1 MSASDNKIVNQ
12 ENKNSAD
19 IITWR
24 EYEALRNEMRREFRT
39 KDDELKGTVDEIKQ
53 TLDATNVTVTGLADQ
68 MTDIQ
73 RNIADMRLA
82 IENLTAQQQQQDD
95 DEDPELEDD
104 AHNAR
109 GAPRGHRPR
118 GWVPLGR
125 NGRGQDEEDGLGK
138 PKFSI
143 PKFEGGA
150 DVEEYLTWELKIEK
164 LWSLHPNYSED
175 KKIKLASS
183 EFDGY
188 ALRWWDS
195 LVRNRDEDGAQ
206 PIRTW
211 RAMKE
216 VMTSRF
222 VPTNYMRNIFDKL
235 TLLRQGVKT
244 VDEYYMEMEMLM
256 QRGRVRESLEMTMQ
270 RFLNGLKYDVKG
282 IVRHYT
288 YTNMNQLLH
297 HAREAES
304 QLAEEAKVKG
314 RATGGGRF
322 TPRAPSTAPA
332 PSTRSAPYSTPPSK
346 PVSNVSNAKKSES
359 AASTSGSSMSTAR
372 NRDMLCHT
380 CGGKGHFKRDCPNRK
395 VMIINE
401 DNEYETGDDV
411 DPNAPDDDD
420 YDTDGEDAY
429 PSDARTIVVSQ
440 RALNV
445 LPSAS
450 TQRCNLFQTKAL
462 VGPDKACKVIID
474 GGSCRNLASKELCTK
489 LKLKYLPHPHPYY
502 IQWLSDNGEMKVNHM
517 VRVEF
522 AIGPNLATC
531 FRRRYPQDY
540 HHCEESHVGGLM
552 GHFGREKTLLM
563 LADHFYWPK
572 MRRDVDRY
580 VRRCITCN
588 KSKSKLKPHGL
599 YTPLPAPTTP
609 WEDISMDFVLG
620 LPRTKRGHD
629 SIFVVV
635 DRFSKMSHFIACHK
649 SDDASHIANLFFR
662 EIVRLHGVPKTIV
675 SDRDVKFMSYFWKTL
690 WRKLGTKLL
699 FSTTCHPQTDGQT
712 EVVNR
717 TLSQLLRSMIKKNL
731 KEWEECLPHVEF
743 AYNRAVHSTT
753 ELCPFEVVYGF
764 KPITPLDLLPL
775 PIHER
780 VNMEAS
786 KRADFVKKIHVKTKE
801 LIEKKG
807 KSNAARMN
815 KKRKEM
821 LFKPGDL
828 VWVHFRSN
836 TGARILLE
844 KMTKEARRRSQEE
857 PGWAHTLG
865 RRGPGPGRA
874 GLWSG
879 GPTTLSPP
887 FLRQTLRPEDLSHR
901 GYLAKSYSRLCGAEN
916 TREKRALRRAGI
928 RRGNSLREGEI
939 DAIVTVIELDII
951 AITIIII
958 STIITAV
965 ITAGHRHRRSNLVA
979 DACKGYNH
987 NESFIETACQHLLL
1001 LVGIDILTYRRY
1013 YDTPPILVG
1022 HQDYFLAPLPGS
1034 EALLRSSL
1042 QFLFGKSTTTA
1053 TVVDE
1058 APGEEV
1064 IPYKIPMKI
1073 IERVM
1078 DNRYEGDGTVHPG
1091 DHLLFLHEL
1100 CGLFK
1105 CAGIAMDEVR
1115 KKLFS
1120 LSLSGKAAHWY
1131 KLLDNGDSLE
1141 WNDIVP
1147 RFYSKFYPP
1156 NKTLLDT
1163 SCSGSFTR
1171 NKEEFK
1177 RDLLDR
1183 IQENTEG
1190 WENDKDRESGIIYDY
1205 KCIEAFM
1212 DTDKFRNMSAIYGLD
1227 SQVAV
1232 NLYKAFA
1239 SHYELPKKNFDKYH
1253 EPYKDKIDSSI
1264 NKCVVVETADH
1275 VIPEVYIEKTPFPAK
1290 MKEYSVINSAVHKSE
1305 KKPVEPEEQI
1315 KVEPAV
1321 AIVKDLVTENV
1332 EDGHII
1338 FCEDAS
1344 NIVSHPNKPKQ
1355 ASVPMLSVKIGDHCY
1370 YGLCDIGASV
1380 SAIPYELYTE
1390 IMHEIDSCE
1399 LEDIDVVIQLA
1410 NRETI
1415 SPIGIVRDVEVLCG
1429 KIKYPADFLVLGSA
1443 ASDYCPIIFG
1453 RPFLNTCGAIIDCK
1467 KEKIL
1472 TKFAGESYEFNFSKF
1487 TKTPYKA
1494 DLPSN
1499 DFKMEQCAS
1508 IVLVPNNPLQQHLED
1523 SESEIFRKERD
1534 ELEEIFLRQ
1543 PILKHDLPVEDLG
1556 TTPPPK
1562 EDPVFDLKPLPD
1574 NLKYAHIDDKKIYP
1588 VIISSKLSEIEE
1600 ERLLEILKKHR
1611 GAIGYTLDDLK
1622 GISPSI
1628 CQHAINMEDDAKP
1641 VVEPQRR
1648 LIPKMKEVVRNEVLR
1663 LLEAGIIYPIADS
1676 RWVSPVH
1683 CVPKKGGMT
1692 VVPNDNDELIPQ
1704 RVVVGYRMCID
1715 FRKVNKVTKKDHY
1728 PLPFIDQ
1735 MLERL
1740 SKNTHF
1746 CFLDGYSG
1754 FSQIA
1759 VKAKDQEKT
1768 TFTCPYGTYAYRRMP
1783 FGLCNAPA
1791 TFQRCMSAIFHGFC
1805 ESIVEVF
1812 MDDFSV
1818 YGNSFDSCLRN
1829 LDKVLQRCE
1838 ETNLVLNWE
1847 KCHFMVNEGI
1857 VLGHKISERGIEVDR
1872 AKVEAIE
1879 KMPYPRDV
1887 KGIRSVLGH
1896 AGFYRRFIKD
1906 FSKISKPLT
1915 NLLQKDVP
1923 FVFDDDCKEAFE
1935 TLKKALTTAPIV
1947 EPPDWNLPFEIM
1959 CDASDFAVGAVL
1971 GQRVD
1976 KKLNVIHYASKT
1988 LDAAQRNYAT
1998 TEKELLA
2005 VVFACDK
2012 FRPYIV
2018 DSKVTIHTDHAAI
2031 RYLMTKKDAKPRL
2044 IRWVLLLQ
2052 EFDLHIV
2059 DRKGADN
2066 PVADNLSRLENI
2078 AYDPV
2083 PVNDSFPNEQLAV
2096 IKMTKEAR
2104 RRSQEEPGWAHTLG
2118 RRGPGPG
2125 RAGLWSGGPTTLFAS
2140 FSSPNPSSRRP
2151 KPQRVPRESY
2161 SRLCGAENKR
2171 ALRRAGIRRG
2181 NSLREGEIDAIVTVI
2196 ELDIIAITI
2205 IIISTII
2212 TAVITAGHRHRRSN
2226 LGLILIV

>member
-1 MSASDNKIVNQ
+1 MDGSEPMTTTATVQ
-12 ENKNSAD
+12 ELQAYQYRLARVS
-19 IITWR
+19 R
-24 EYEALRNEMRREFRT
+24 ELE
-39 KDDELKGTVDEIKQ
+39 KQ
-53 TLDATNVTVTGLADQ
+53 TT
-68 MTDIQ
+68 
-73 RNIADMRLA
+73 
-82 IENLTAQQQQQDD
+82 
-95 DEDPELEDD
+95 
-104 AHNAR
+104 
-109 GAPRGHRPR
+109 
-118 GWVPLGR
+118 
-125 NGRGQDEEDGLGK
+125 
-138 PKFSI
+138 
-143 PKFEGGA
+143 
-150 DVEEYLTWELKIEK
+150 
-164 LWSLHPNYSED
+164 SLNRRKEA
-175 KKIKLASS
+175 AS
-183 EFDGY
+183 
-188 ALRWWDS
+188 A
-195 LVRNRDEDGAQ
+195 
-206 PIRTW
+206 
-211 RAMKE
+211 
-216 VMTSRF
+216 
-222 VPTNYMRNIFDKL
+222 
-235 TLLRQGVKT
+235 
-244 VDEYYMEMEMLM
+244 
-256 QRGRVRESLEMTMQ
+256 
-270 RFLNGLKYDVKG
+270 
-282 IVRHYT
+282 
-288 YTNMNQLLH
+288 
-297 HAREAES
+297 
-304 QLAEEAKVKG
+304 
-314 RATGGGRF
+314 
-322 TPRAPSTAPA
+322 
-332 PSTRSAPYSTPPSK
+332 
-346 PVSNVSNAKKSES
+346 S
-359 AASTSGSSMSTAR
+359 AASSRARQSETSA
-372 NRDMLCHT
+372 D
-380 CGGKGHFKRDCPNRK
+380 
-395 VMIINE
+395 
-401 DNEYETGDDV
+401 
-411 DPNAPDDDD
+411 
-420 YDTDGEDAY
+420 
-429 PSDARTIVVSQ
+429 
-440 RALNV
+440 
-445 LPSAS
+445 
-450 TQRCNLFQTKAL
+450 
-462 VGPDKACKVIID
+462 
-474 GGSCRNLASKELCTK
+474 
-489 LKLKYLPHPHPYY
+489 
-502 IQWLSDNGEMKVNHM
+502 
-517 VRVEF
+517 
-522 AIGPNLATC
+522 
-531 FRRRYPQDY
+531 
-540 HHCEESHVGGLM
+540 SH
-552 GHFGREKTLLM
+552 R
-563 LADHFYWPK
+563 
-572 MRRDVDRY
+572 
-580 VRRCITCN
+580 
-588 KSKSKLKPHGL
+588 
-599 YTPLPAPTTP
+599 
-609 WEDISMDFVLG
+609 
-620 LPRTKRGHD
+620 
-629 SIFVVV
+629 
-635 DRFSKMSHFIACHK
+635 
-649 SDDASHIANLFFR
+649 
-662 EIVRLHGVPKTIV
+662 
-675 SDRDVKFMSYFWKTL
+675 
-690 WRKLGTKLL
+690 
-699 FSTTCHPQTDGQT
+699 
-712 EVVNR
+712 
-717 TLSQLLRSMIKKNL
+717 
-731 KEWEECLPHVEF
+731 
-743 AYNRAVHSTT
+743 
-753 ELCPFEVVYGF
+753 
-764 KPITPLDLLPL
+764 
-775 PIHER
+775 
-780 VNMEAS
+780 
-786 KRADFVKKIHVKTKE
+786 
-801 LIEKKG
+801 
-807 KSNAARMN
+807 
-815 KKRKEM
+815 
-821 LFKPGDL
+821 
-828 VWVHFRSN
+828 
-836 TGARILLE
+836 
-844 KMTKEARRRSQEE
+844 EARRRARSRLQNIPEEERGNIIQNLDMSFMSIDTRGNIIPKTPEAGYMATQAYILASRPPPGDPREPLFNMAMAGVGVMGTAFAATPPEENPRQNSPRPTAAVQDPPRTSGARDTAVQVRVDRARQE
-857 PGWAHTLG
+857 
-865 RRGPGPGRA
+865 RRERQHSPEVA
-874 GLWSG
+874 DEDMCGLPCFTRRVRKTRVPKG
-879 GPTTLSPP
+879 FKLPENFKKFDGL
-887 FLRQTLRPEDLSHR
+887 QDPEDWLVDYLEMVKLVGGTRATAMQSIQVHLSGAAR
-901 GYLAKSYSRLCGAEN
+901 SWIKKLPPGSIDSWDNFEDIFGYSRLCGAEN

-928 RRGNSLREGEI
+928 RRGNSLPEGEI
-939 DAIVTVIELDII
+939 DAIAIVIERDII
-951 AITIIII
+951 SIIIIIII
-958 STIITAV
+958 STIYTA
-965 ITAGHRHRRSNLVA
+965 I
-979 DACKGYNH
+979 
-987 NESFIETACQHLLL
+987 
-1001 LVGIDILTYRRY
+1001 
-1013 YDTPPILVG
+1013 
-1022 HQDYFLAPLPGS
+1022 
-1034 EALLRSSL
+1034 
-1042 QFLFGKSTTTA
+1042 TTA
-1053 TVVDE
+1053 
-1058 APGEEV
+1058 APR
-1064 IPYKIPMKI
+1064 ISM
-1073 IERVM
+1073 
-1078 DNRYEGDGTVHPG
+1078 N
-1091 DHLLFLHEL
+1091 
-1100 CGLFK
+1100 
-1105 CAGIAMDEVR
+1105 EVR
-1115 KKLFS
+1115 KKLFTI
-1120 LSLSGKAAHWY
+1120 SLSGKAAHWY
-1131 KLLDNGDSLE
+1131 KLLKNGDSIDWE
-1141 WNDIVP
+1141 DIVP
-1147 RFYSKFYPP
+1147 LFYSKFYPP
-1156 NKTLLDT
+1156 SEIHKDRNRIYNFWPHDGESIAQAWGRLKSLMLKCPIHELPGNVIIDNFYARLSFQDKTLLDT

-1171 NKEEFK
+1171 KNEEFK

-1212 DTDKFRNMSAIYGLD
+1212 DTDKFRNMSATYGLD
-1227 SQVAV
+1227 SQVVA

-1253 EPYKDKIDSSI
+1253 EPYKDKVDSSV
-1264 NKCVVVETADH
+1264 NKCVVIETVDN
-1275 VIPEVYIEKTPFPAK
+1275 VIPEAYIEKTPFPAK
-1290 MKEYSVINSAVHKSE
+1290 MKEYSVISSAVNKSE
-1305 KKPVEPEEQI
+1305 KKPKEPEEQI
-1315 KVEPAV
+1315 KIEPAV

-1344 NIVSHPNKPKQ
+1344 NIVSHPNKSKQ
-1355 ASVPMLSVKIGDHCY
+1355 VSVPMLSVRIGDHCY

-1390 IMHEIDSCE
+1390 IMHEIGSCE
-1399 LEDIDVVIQLA
+1399 LEDIDVVIHLA

-1443 ASDYCPIIFG
+1443 ASDHCPIIFG

-1472 TKFAGESYEFNFSKF
+1472 TRFAGEPYEFNFSKF

-1508 IVLVPNNPLQQHLED
+1508 IVLVPNNPLQQHLEN
-1523 SESEIFRKERD
+1523 SESEAFRKERD

-1628 CQHAINMEDDAKP
+1628 CQHAINMEEDAKP
-1641 VVEPQRR
+1641 VVEHQRR
-1648 LIPKMKEVVRNEVLR
+1648 LIPKMKEVVRNEVLK

-1704 RVVVGYRMCID
+1704 RIVVGYRMCID

-1818 YGNSFDSCLRN
+1818 YGNSFDNCLRN

-1935 TLKKALTTAPIV
+1935 TLKKALTTAPVV

-2052 EFDLHIV
+2052 EFDLHII

-2096 IKMTKEAR
+2096 IKVSSRESPWICFGSRSIMSSSGTQKDSFFEDVVNPYMNELKMHPKELQLVDGELQIKDVQGPKGEGSLEDRMEKLEQEVFNYKKMAEREVDIFHKIVSELIDGHKKETAKLWDDIFSLHDTTNKLQAQLYDVHNQNCEYENRFKRISHAASFRFPETKM
-2104 RRSQEEPGWAHTLG
+2104 SFVD
-2118 RRGPGPG
+2118 
-2125 RAGLWSGGPTTLFAS
+2125 GGPLPWKS
-2140 FSSPNPSSRRP
+2140 DDDKDSPSSP
-2151 KPQRVPRESY
+2151 KE
-2161 SRLCGAENKR
+2161 
-2171 ALRRAGIRRG
+2171 
-2181 NSLREGEIDAIVTVI
+2181 
-2196 ELDIIAITI
+2196 
-2205 IIISTII
+2205 
-2212 TAVITAGHRHRRSN
+2212 
-2226 LGLILIV
+2226 

>member
-1 MSASDNKIVNQ
+1 MGFAAAASLEGFPYVEHQNP
-12 ENKNSAD
+12 
-19 IITWR
+19 
-24 EYEALRNEMRREFRT
+24 
-39 KDDELKGTVDEIKQ
+39 G
-53 TLDATNVTVTGLADQ
+53 
-68 MTDIQ
+68 
-73 RNIADMRLA
+73 
-82 IENLTAQQQQQDD
+82 
-95 DEDPELEDD
+95 EDD
-104 AHNAR
+104 A
-109 GAPRGHRPR
+109 PRSREG
-118 GWVPLGR
+118 
-125 NGRGQDEEDGLGK
+125 EE
-138 PKFSI
+138 
-143 PKFEGGA
+143 
-150 DVEEYLTWELKIEK
+150 
-164 LWSLHPNYSED
+164 
-175 KKIKLASS
+175 
-183 EFDGY
+183 
-188 ALRWWDS
+188 
-195 LVRNRDEDGAQ
+195 
-206 PIRTW
+206 
-211 RAMKE
+211 
-216 VMTSRF
+216 
-222 VPTNYMRNIFDKL
+222 
-235 TLLRQGVKT
+235 
-244 VDEYYMEMEMLM
+244 
-256 QRGRVRESLEMTMQ
+256 
-270 RFLNGLKYDVKG
+270 
-282 IVRHYT
+282 
-288 YTNMNQLLH
+288 
-297 HAREAES
+297 
-304 QLAEEAKVKG
+304 QLAEKM
-314 RATGGGRF
+314 
-322 TPRAPSTAPA
+322 P
-332 PSTRSAPYSTPPSK
+332 
-346 PVSNVSNAKKSES
+346 KKL
-359 AASTSGSSMSTAR
+359 
-372 NRDMLCHT
+372 D
-380 CGGKGHFKRDCPNRK
+380 
-395 VMIINE
+395 
-401 DNEYETGDDV
+401 
-411 DPNAPDDDD
+411 
-420 YDTDGEDAY
+420 
-429 PSDARTIVVSQ
+429 
-440 RALNV
+440 
-445 LPSAS
+445 
-450 TQRCNLFQTKAL
+450 
-462 VGPDKACKVIID
+462 
-474 GGSCRNLASKELCTK
+474 
-489 LKLKYLPHPHPYY
+489 
-502 IQWLSDNGEMKVNHM
+502 
-517 VRVEF
+517 
-522 AIGPNLATC
+522 
-531 FRRRYPQDY
+531 
-540 HHCEESHVGGLM
+540 
-552 GHFGREKTLLM
+552 
-563 LADHFYWPK
+563 
-572 MRRDVDRY
+572 
-580 VRRCITCN
+580 
-588 KSKSKLKPHGL
+588 
-599 YTPLPAPTTP
+599 
-609 WEDISMDFVLG
+609 
-620 LPRTKRGHD
+620 
-629 SIFVVV
+629 
-635 DRFSKMSHFIACHK
+635 
-649 SDDASHIANLFFR
+649 
-662 EIVRLHGVPKTIV
+662 PKTIEELEE
-675 SDRDVKFMSYFWKTL
+675 R
-690 WRKLGTKLL
+690 
-699 FSTTCHPQTDGQT
+699 
-712 EVVNR
+712 R
-717 TLSQLLRSMIKKNL
+717 TLVGQGPM
-731 KEWEECLPHVEF
+731 
-743 AYNRAVHSTT
+743 T
-753 ELCPFEVVYGF
+753 E
-764 KPITPLDLLPL
+764 
-775 PIHER
+775 
-780 VNMEAS
+780 
-786 KRADFVKKIHVKTKE
+786 
-801 LIEKKG
+801 
-807 KSNAARMN
+807 
-815 KKRKEM
+815 
-821 LFKPGDL
+821 
-828 VWVHFRSN
+828 
-836 TGARILLE
+836 GARRG
-844 KMTKEARRRSQEE
+844 RREE
-857 PGWAHTLG
+857 PLWAQTIG
-865 RRGPGPGRA
+865 RRGPWPGRA
-874 GLWSG
+874 TLCSG
-879 GPTTLSPP
+879 APQPLSPP
-887 FLRQTLRPEDLSHR
+887 FLRVLLRPENLSHR
-901 GYLAKSYSRLCGAEN
+901 EDLTKGYSRLCGAEN

-928 RRGNSLREGEI
+928 RRGNSLPEGEI
-939 DAIVTVIELDII
+939 DAIAIVIELDII
-951 AITIIII
+951 SIIIIIII
-958 STIITAV
+958 STIYTAIT
-965 ITAGHRHRRSNLVA
+965 TAAPLA

-1001 LVGIDILTYRRY
+1001 LVGFDTLIYRKY

-1064 IPYKIPMKI
+1064 VPYKIPMKI

-1105 CAGIAMDEVR
+1105 CAGISMNEVR
-1115 KKLFS
+1115 KKLFTI
-1120 LSLSGKAAHWY
+1120 SLSGKAAHWY
-1131 KLLDNGDSLE
+1131 KLLKNGDSIDWE
-1141 WNDIVP
+1141 DIVP
-1147 RFYSKFYPP
+1147 LFYSKFYPP
-1156 NKTLLDT
+1156 SEIHKD
-1163 SCSGSFTR
+1163 R
-1171 NKEEFK
+1171 N
-1177 RDLLDR
+1177 R
-1183 IQENTEG
+1183 IYNFWPHDGESIAQAWGRLKSLMLKCPIHELPENTEG

-1212 DTDKFRNMSAIYGLD
+1212 DTDKFRNMSATYGLD
-1227 SQVAV
+1227 SQVVA

-1253 EPYKDKIDSSI
+1253 EPYKDKVDSSV
-1264 NKCVVVETADH
+1264 NKCVVVETVDN
-1275 VIPEVYIEKTPFPAK
+1275 VIPEAYIEKTPFPAK
-1290 MKEYSVINSAVHKSE
+1290 MKEYSVISSAVNKSE
-1305 KKPVEPEEQI
+1305 KKPKEPEEQI
-1315 KVEPAV
+1315 KIEPAV

-1344 NIVSHPNKPKQ
+1344 NIVSHPNKSKQ
-1355 ASVPMLSVKIGDHCY
+1355 VSVPMLSVRIGDHCY

-1390 IMHEIDSCE
+1390 IMHEIGSCE
-1399 LEDIDVVIQLA
+1399 LEDIDVVIHLA

-1443 ASDYCPIIFG
+1443 ASDHCPIIFG

-1472 TKFAGESYEFNFSKF
+1472 TRFAGEPYEFNFSKF
-1487 TKTPYKA
+1487 TKTPYKV

-1508 IVLVPNNPLQQHLED
+1508 IVLVPNNPLQQHLEN
-1523 SESEIFRKERD
+1523 SESEAFRKERD

-1628 CQHAINMEDDAKP
+1628 CQHAINMEEDAKP
-1641 VVEPQRR
+1641 VVEHQRR
-1648 LIPKMKEVVRNEVLR
+1648 LIPKMKEVVRNEVLK

-1704 RVVVGYRMCID
+1704 RIVVGYRMCID

-1818 YGNSFDSCLRN
+1818 YGNSFDNCLRN

-1887 KGIRSVLGH
+1887 K
-1896 AGFYRRFIKD
+1896 D

-1935 TLKKALTTAPIV
+1935 TLKKALTTAPVV

-2052 EFDLHIV
+2052 EFDLHII

-2096 IKMTKEAR
+2096 IKD
-2104 RRSQEEPGWAHTLG
+2104 L
-2118 RRGPGPG
+2118 
-2125 RAGLWSGGPTTLFAS
+2125 
-2140 FSSPNPSSRRP
+2140 FSSRSTMVSKNKGKEFPDEDDRDLGWKEEDKDVKEEDEEEVDEDSRAHPRATIASIKVVDNPFSANKSARIRTGGA
-2151 KPQRVPRESY
+2151 VPRHYLAPKSSLSGTHHPFHNLIFNNQIE
-2161 SRLCGAENKR
+2161 GTPKA
-2171 ALRRAGIRRG
+2171 ALP
-2181 NSLREGEIDAIVTVI
+2181 SQWDIDR
-2196 ELDIIAITI
+2196 
-2205 IIISTII
+2205 SN
-2212 TAVITAGHRHRRSN
+2212 TAGEKEPEAEEWGNNSKSWDSPSDRLLNRVEHNSEMIRN
-2226 LGLILIV
+2226 LIYRIDELQELIEKLVRNSSPPSPKE

>member
-1 MSASDNKIVNQ
+1 MMSL
-12 ENKNSAD
+12 D
-19 IITWR
+19 IPPKVL
-24 EYEALRNEMRREFRT
+24 EALLKISRAFMWNGRREVKGGQCLVAWDKVASPKLLGGLGIPNLKLLNLALRCRWSWLQKVDPSKAWGDFNIQMPSLCSIIVDAAT
-39 KDDELKGTVDEIKQ
+39 YYELGNGERARFWKYRWLGGDKVE
-53 TLDATNVTVTGLADQ
+53 
-68 MTDIQ
+68 DIAPHVVLLVSK
-73 RNIADMRLA
+73 RRA
-82 IENLTAQQQQQDD
+82 
-95 DEDPELEDD
+95 
-104 AHNAR
+104 NAR
-109 GAPRGHRPR
+109 SVKEGMAGGWLLDCGLDLGADVDKDQERRNPHGAWKKEEEEGRRGRRGGRRKASRSGPQTGQAGAEAGQTGPQTGRTQASYRRPT
-118 GWVPLGR
+118 GR
-125 NGRGQDEEDGLGK
+125 KSARSCRANMDSEEEDTEEYTEH
-138 PKFSI
+138 
-143 PKFEGGA
+143 FEEDASSSTA
-150 DVEEYLTWELKIEK
+150 DVEEHVELYTDYGSASIANMTDIEELYTDYGSASIANMDDMVEHHLEDDIDELYIDNGSSSMDVMVEQRHDYDIDTMAEPHLDSTLNNAEAPTYPYLANGATYEDRGPPRWHHHIIDITDII
-164 LWSLHPNYSED
+164 WSIKSAPNMSHHLGMARTV
-175 KKIKLASS
+175 I
-183 EFDGY
+183 
-188 ALRWWDS
+188 DS
-195 LVRNRDEDGAQ
+195 HHLMIVVDHHHLMVYID
-206 PIRTW
+206 IRPH
-211 RAMKE
+211 M
-216 VMTSRF
+216 
-222 VPTNYMRNIFDKL
+222 IFDD
-235 TLLRQGVKT
+235 TTQDMVMRQE
-244 VDEYYMEMEMLM
+244 D
-256 QRGRVRESLEMTMQ
+256 ESLDMKT
-270 RFLNGLKYDVKG
+270 FL
-282 IVRHYT
+282 I
-288 YTNMNQLLH
+288 
-297 HAREAES
+297 
-304 QLAEEAKVKG
+304 
-314 RATGGGRF
+314 
-322 TPRAPSTAPA
+322 
-332 PSTRSAPYSTPPSK
+332 
-346 PVSNVSNAKKSES
+346 
-359 AASTSGSSMSTAR
+359 
-372 NRDMLCHT
+372 
-380 CGGKGHFKRDCPNRK
+380 
-395 VMIINE
+395 
-401 DNEYETGDDV
+401 
-411 DPNAPDDDD
+411 
-420 YDTDGEDAY
+420 
-429 PSDARTIVVSQ
+429 
-440 RALNV
+440 
-445 LPSAS
+445 
-450 TQRCNLFQTKAL
+450 
-462 VGPDKACKVIID
+462 
-474 GGSCRNLASKELCTK
+474 
-489 LKLKYLPHPHPYY
+489 
-502 IQWLSDNGEMKVNHM
+502 
-517 VRVEF
+517 
-522 AIGPNLATC
+522 
-531 FRRRYPQDY
+531 RR
-540 HHCEESHVGGLM
+540 
-552 GHFGREKTLLM
+552 
-563 LADHFYWPK
+563 
-572 MRRDVDRY
+572 
-580 VRRCITCN
+580 
-588 KSKSKLKPHGL
+588 
-599 YTPLPAPTTP
+599 
-609 WEDISMDFVLG
+609 
-620 LPRTKRGHD
+620 
-629 SIFVVV
+629 
-635 DRFSKMSHFIACHK
+635 
-649 SDDASHIANLFFR
+649 
-662 EIVRLHGVPKTIV
+662 
-675 SDRDVKFMSYFWKTL
+675 
-690 WRKLGTKLL
+690 
-699 FSTTCHPQTDGQT
+699 
-712 EVVNR
+712 
-717 TLSQLLRSMIKKNL
+717 
-731 KEWEECLPHVEF
+731 
-743 AYNRAVHSTT
+743 
-753 ELCPFEVVYGF
+753 
-764 KPITPLDLLPL
+764 LLPL
-775 PIHER
+775 APPPQWPLPRHMPMDSDATSASNKATFHGNVPISYVSAKKLYFDELNAQVSKMPPLEDDLGGDGVEHGEHGILPSPT
-780 VNMEAS
+780 EAHG
-786 KRADFVKKIHVKTKE
+786 V
-801 LIEKKG
+801 
-807 KSNAARMN
+807 
-815 KKRKEM
+815 EM
-821 LFKPGDL
+821 VEHGMFP
-828 VWVHFRSN
+828 S
-836 TGARILLE
+836 
-844 KMTKEARRRSQEE
+844 TKEAHGDEQVE
-857 PGWAHTLG
+857 PTPTCLIDELVPIPCEHESHLAHLSESDSELSDFHPICEFECFHLEDMSDTQSSTEDEFPLMEKMYMVHEDDDISPCLLQDG
-865 RRGPGPGRA
+865 HVDHMDPPTSTTPTSHESAFKERTSRRG
-874 GLWSG
+874 
-879 GPTTLSPP
+879 
-887 FLRQTLRPEDLSHR
+887 
-901 GYLAKSYSRLCGAEN
+901 YSRLCGAEN

-928 RRGNSLREGEI
+928 RRGNSLPEGEI
-939 DAIVTVIELDII
+939 DAIAIVIERDII
-951 AITIIII
+951 SIIIIII
-958 STIITAV
+958 STIYTAIT
-965 ITAGHRHRRSNLVA
+965 TAAPRHRCSN
-979 DACKGYNH
+979 
-987 NESFIETACQHLLL
+987 S
-1001 LVGIDILTYRRY
+1001 GI
-1013 YDTPPILVG
+1013 
-1022 HQDYFLAPLPGS
+1022 S
-1034 EALLRSSL
+1034 
-1042 QFLFGKSTTTA
+1042 
-1053 TVVDE
+1053 
-1058 APGEEV
+1058 
-1064 IPYKIPMKI
+1064 M
-1073 IERVM
+1073 
-1078 DNRYEGDGTVHPG
+1078 N
-1091 DHLLFLHEL
+1091 
-1100 CGLFK
+1100 
-1105 CAGIAMDEVR
+1105 EVR
-1115 KKLFS
+1115 KKLFTI
-1120 LSLSGKAAHWY
+1120 SLSGKAAHWY
-1131 KLLDNGDSLE
+1131 KLLKNGDSIDWE
-1141 WNDIVP
+1141 DIVP
-1147 RFYSKFYPP
+1147 LFYSKFYPP
-1156 NKTLLDT
+1156 SEIHKDRNRIYNFWPHDGESIAQAWGRLKSLMLKCPIHELPGNVIIDNFYARLSFQDKTLLDT

-1171 NKEEFK
+1171 KNEEFK

-1190 WENDKDRESGIIYDY
+1190 WENDKDRESGITYDY

-1212 DTDKFRNMSAIYGLD
+1212 DTDKFRNMSATYGLD
-1227 SQVAV
+1227 SQVVA

-1264 NKCVVVETADH
+1264 NKCVVVETVDN
-1275 VIPEVYIEKTPFPAK
+1275 VIPEAYIEKTPFPAK
-1290 MKEYSVINSAVHKSE
+1290 MKEYSVISSAVNKSE
-1305 KKPVEPEEQI
+1305 KKPKEPEEQI
-1315 KVEPAV
+1315 KIEPAV

-1344 NIVSHPNKPKQ
+1344 NIVSHPNKSKQ
-1355 ASVPMLSVKIGDHCY
+1355 VSVPMLSVRIGDHCY

-1390 IMHEIDSCE
+1390 IMHEIGSCE
-1399 LEDIDVVIQLA
+1399 LEDIDVVIHLA

-1443 ASDYCPIIFG
+1443 ASDHCPIIFG

-1472 TKFAGESYEFNFSKF
+1472 TRFAGEPYEFNFSKF

-1508 IVLVPNNPLQQHLED
+1508 IVLVPNNPLQQHLEN
-1523 SESEIFRKERD
+1523 SESEAFRKERD

-1641 VVEPQRR
+1641 VVEHQRR
-1648 LIPKMKEVVRNEVLR
+1648 LIPKMKEVVRNEVLK

-1704 RVVVGYRMCID
+1704 RIVVGYRMCID

-1818 YGNSFDSCLRN
+1818 YGNSFDNCLRN

-1935 TLKKALTTAPIV
+1935 TLKKALTTAPVV

-2052 EFDLHIV
+2052 EFDLHII

-2096 IKMTKEAR
+2096 IKGALPPALDLDSFPCVEEAI
-2104 RRSQEEPGWAHTLG
+2104 
-2118 RRGPGPG
+2118 
-2125 RAGLWSGGPTTLFAS
+2125 
-2140 FSSPNPSSRRP
+2140 
-2151 KPQRVPRESY
+2151 RVADEFCDQY
-2161 SRLCGAENKR
+2161 R
-2171 ALRRAGIRRG
+2171 ALRREVEILQEENQRLRRMLEYYSNPSTRPSPPHSG
-2181 NSLREGEIDAIVTVI
+2181 NNESLQVLVQNCKIEKLKLKEILMKREKNPSPSSPKE
-2196 ELDIIAITI
+2196 
-2205 IIISTII
+2205 
-2212 TAVITAGHRHRRSN
+2212 
-2226 LGLILIV
+2226 

>member
-1 MSASDNKIVNQ
+1 MGKPRDPKVAILPS
-12 ENKNSAD
+12 
-19 IITWR
+19 TTR
-24 EYEALRNEMRREFRT
+24 
-39 KDDELKGTVDEIKQ
+39 KGTTLSTSAALDSPSVIDKLVSPPHASHAGTSAESENSYNIDDASAVLDDSGSLGSF
-53 TLDATNVTVTGLADQ
+53 LDAT
-68 MTDIQ
+68 
-73 RNIADMRLA
+73 IARSRQ
-82 IENLTAQQQQQDD
+82 IENTETPNATTPVNSPELDYSSDD
-95 DEDPELEDD
+95 PDEDYVELNDD
-104 AHNAR
+104 FINRCNAT
-109 GAPRGHRPR
+109 
-118 GWVPLGR
+118 
-125 NGRGQDEEDGLGK
+125 
-138 PKFSI
+138 
-143 PKFEGGA
+143 A
-150 DVEEYLTWELKIEK
+150 DA
-164 LWSLHPNYSED
+164 N
-175 KKIKLASS
+175 
-183 EFDGY
+183 
-188 ALRWWDS
+188 
-195 LVRNRDEDGAQ
+195 
-206 PIRTW
+206 
-211 RAMKE
+211 
-216 VMTSRF
+216 
-222 VPTNYMRNIFDKL
+222 MR
-235 TLLRQGVKT
+235 
-244 VDEYYMEMEMLM
+244 E
-256 QRGRVRESLEMTMQ
+256 
-270 RFLNGLKYDVKG
+270 
-282 IVRHYT
+282 
-288 YTNMNQLLH
+288 
-297 HAREAES
+297 
-304 QLAEEAKVKG
+304 
-314 RATGGGRF
+314 
-322 TPRAPSTAPA
+322 
-332 PSTRSAPYSTPPSK
+332 
-346 PVSNVSNAKKSES
+346 AKKSLKEKGIKS
-359 AASTSGSSMSTAR
+359 EDVKNLPPIEDICEIIPPSSMIEYMKDIVSNKRKIPNEEISTMLANYSFNGKVPKKLGDPDKLIPTDISLQMADKSTAIPVGICEDVPVQVTNNCLILTDFVVLEMPEDDNMSIILGR
-372 NRDMLCHT
+372 PFLNTAGAVIDCNKGKVTFNIDDKEHT
-380 CGGKGHFKRDCPNRK
+380 VYFPKR
-395 VMIINE
+395 IE
-401 DNEYETGDDV
+401 
-411 DPNAPDDDD
+411 
-420 YDTDGEDAY
+420 
-429 PSDARTIVVSQ
+429 
-440 RALNV
+440 
-445 LPSAS
+445 
-450 TQRCNLFQTKAL
+450 
-462 VGPDKACKVIID
+462 KACGVNTI
-474 GGSCRNLASKELCTK
+474 S
-489 LKLKYLPHPHPYY
+489 
-502 IQWLSDNGEMKVNHM
+502 NG
-517 VRVEF
+517 
-522 AIGPNLATC
+522 
-531 FRRRYPQDY
+531 
-540 HHCEESHVGGLM
+540 
-552 GHFGREKTLLM
+552 
-563 LADHFYWPK
+563 
-572 MRRDVDRY
+572 
-580 VRRCITCN
+580 
-588 KSKSKLKPHGL
+588 
-599 YTPLPAPTTP
+599 
-609 WEDISMDFVLG
+609 
-620 LPRTKRGHD
+620 
-629 SIFVVV
+629 
-635 DRFSKMSHFIACHK
+635 
-649 SDDASHIANLFFR
+649 
-662 EIVRLHGVPKTIV
+662 
-675 SDRDVKFMSYFWKTL
+675 
-690 WRKLGTKLL
+690 
-699 FSTTCHPQTDGQT
+699 
-712 EVVNR
+712 
-717 TLSQLLRSMIKKNL
+717 
-731 KEWEECLPHVEF
+731 
-743 AYNRAVHSTT
+743 
-753 ELCPFEVVYGF
+753 
-764 KPITPLDLLPL
+764 
-775 PIHER
+775 
-780 VNMEAS
+780 
-786 KRADFVKKIHVKTKE
+786 
-801 LIEKKG
+801 
-807 KSNAARMN
+807 
-815 KKRKEM
+815 
-821 LFKPGDL
+821 
-828 VWVHFRSN
+828 
-836 TGARILLE
+836 
-844 KMTKEARRRSQEE
+844 
-857 PGWAHTLG
+857 
-865 RRGPGPGRA
+865 
-874 GLWSG
+874 
-879 GPTTLSPP
+879 
-887 FLRQTLRPEDLSHR
+887 
-901 GYLAKSYSRLCGAEN
+901 YSRLCGAEN

-939 DAIVTVIELDII
+939 DAIVTDIELDII
-951 AITIIII
+951 TITIIII

-965 ITAGHRHRRSNLVA
+965 ITAGHR
-979 DACKGYNH
+979 
-987 NESFIETACQHLLL
+987 
-1001 LVGIDILTYRRY
+1001 
-1013 YDTPPILVG
+1013 
-1022 HQDYFLAPLPGS
+1022 
-1034 EALLRSSL
+1034 
-1042 QFLFGKSTTTA
+1042 
-1053 TVVDE
+1053 
-1058 APGEEV
+1058 
-1064 IPYKIPMKI
+1064 
-1073 IERVM
+1073 
-1078 DNRYEGDGTVHPG
+1078 
-1091 DHLLFLHEL
+1091 
-1100 CGLFK
+1100 
-1105 CAGIAMDEVR
+1105 IAMDEVR

-1156 NKTLLDT
+1156 SEIHKDRNRIYNFWPHDGESIAQAWGRLKSLMLKCPIHELPGNVIIDNFYARLSFQDKTLLDT

-1212 DTDKFRNMSAIYGLD
+1212 DTDLFRNMSATYGLD

-1264 NKCVVVETADH
+1264 NKCVVIETADR
-1275 VIPEVYIEKTPFPAK
+1275 VIPEAYIEKTPFPAK

-1305 KKPVEPEEQI
+1305 KKPREPEEQI
-1315 KVEPAV
+1315 KIEPAV

-1415 SPIGIVRDVEVLCG
+1415 SPIGIVRDVEVLC
-1429 KIKYPADFLVLGSA
+1429 
-1443 ASDYCPIIFG
+1443 
-1453 RPFLNTCGAIIDCK
+1453 DCK

-1588 VIISSKLSEIEE
+1588 VIISSKLTEFEE

-1805 ESIVEVF
+1805 ESIVE
-1812 MDDFSV
+1812 
-1818 YGNSFDSCLRN
+1818 
-1829 LDKVLQRCE
+1829 RCE

-2012 FRPYIV
+2012 FRSYIV

-2078 AYDPV
+2078 AYDLV

-2096 IKMTKEAR
+2096 IKVSSRDSPWICFGSRAIMSSSETPKDNSSKDVGNLYMEELRMHPKELLLVEGELQVKDVQGPKGEGSLEDRMEKLEQEVFKYKKMAEREVDIFHRIVSELIAEHEKETAKLWSDILSLHDTTNKLQAQLYDVQNQTMTKEAR

-2125 RAGLWSGGPTTLFAS
+2125 RAAMWCEGPTTPFAS

-2151 KPQRVPRESY
+2151 KPQRVPHEELQPPLRGGEHQRE
-2161 SRLCGAENKR
+2161 R

-2181 NSLREGEIDAIVTVI
+2181 NSLREGEIDAIVTDI
-2196 ELDIIAITI
+2196 ELDIITITI

>member
-1 MSASDNKIVNQ
+1 MVWRPRKRTPDEAEELLARISRNHDDWNTPEPTPTPILKKRGLIELNDEDMREAKKSLKEKGHPKRIEQDSQRIEPSAPSKKKKKKKHKNVVESSEPVNDPNSISISDAETESGNEHDNDNDNDKNDASDKEEV
-12 ENKNSAD
+12 EDEPDKHDKN
-19 IITWR
+19 
-24 EYEALRNEMRREFRT
+24 
-39 KDDELKGTVDEIKQ
+39 
-53 TLDATNVTVTGLADQ
+53 
-68 MTDIQ
+68 
-73 RNIADMRLA
+73 
-82 IENLTAQQQQQDD
+82 
-95 DEDPELEDD
+95 
-104 AHNAR
+104 
-109 GAPRGHRPR
+109 
-118 GWVPLGR
+118 
-125 NGRGQDEEDGLGK
+125 
-138 PKFSI
+138 
-143 PKFEGGA
+143 
-150 DVEEYLTWELKIEK
+150 
-164 LWSLHPNYSED
+164 
-175 KKIKLASS
+175 KKIKHRSQ
-183 EFDGY
+183 
-188 ALRWWDS
+188 DS
-195 LVRNRDEDGAQ
+195 AGKSTVRTQYFGRSTVGGNYTKNPIFQDDEGSQ
-206 PIRTW
+206 
-211 RAMKE
+211 KE
-216 VMTSRF
+216 G
-222 VPTNYMRNIFDKL
+222 P
-235 TLLRQGVKT
+235 G
-244 VDEYYMEMEMLM
+244 
-256 QRGRVRESLEMTMQ
+256 GPRV
-270 RFLNGLKYDVKG
+270 GP
-282 IVRHYT
+282 H
-288 YTNMNQLLH
+288 
-297 HAREAES
+297 
-304 QLAEEAKVKG
+304 
-314 RATGGGRF
+314 
-322 TPRAPSTAPA
+322 PRA
-332 PSTRSAPYSTPPSK
+332 
-346 PVSNVSNAKKSES
+346 
-359 AASTSGSSMSTAR
+359 G
-372 NRDMLCHT
+372 C
-380 CGGKGHFKRDCPNRK
+380 
-395 VMIINE
+395 
-401 DNEYETGDDV
+401 
-411 DPNAPDDDD
+411 
-420 YDTDGEDAY
+420 
-429 PSDARTIVVSQ
+429 
-440 RALNV
+440 
-445 LPSAS
+445 
-450 TQRCNLFQTKAL
+450 
-462 VGPDKACKVIID
+462 
-474 GGSCRNLASKELCTK
+474 
-489 LKLKYLPHPHPYY
+489 
-502 IQWLSDNGEMKVNHM
+502 
-517 VRVEF
+517 
-522 AIGPNLATC
+522 
-531 FRRRYPQDY
+531 
-540 HHCEESHVGGLM
+540 
-552 GHFGREKTLLM
+552 
-563 LADHFYWPK
+563 
-572 MRRDVDRY
+572 
-580 VRRCITCN
+580 
-588 KSKSKLKPHGL
+588 
-599 YTPLPAPTTP
+599 
-609 WEDISMDFVLG
+609 
-620 LPRTKRGHD
+620 
-629 SIFVVV
+629 
-635 DRFSKMSHFIACHK
+635 
-649 SDDASHIANLFFR
+649 
-662 EIVRLHGVPKTIV
+662 
-675 SDRDVKFMSYFWKTL
+675 
-690 WRKLGTKLL
+690 
-699 FSTTCHPQTDGQT
+699 
-712 EVVNR
+712 
-717 TLSQLLRSMIKKNL
+717 
-731 KEWEECLPHVEF
+731 
-743 AYNRAVHSTT
+743 
-753 ELCPFEVVYGF
+753 
-764 KPITPLDLLPL
+764 
-775 PIHER
+775 
-780 VNMEAS
+780 
-786 KRADFVKKIHVKTKE
+786 
-801 LIEKKG
+801 
-807 KSNAARMN
+807 
-815 KKRKEM
+815 
-821 LFKPGDL
+821 
-828 VWVHFRSN
+828 
-836 TGARILLE
+836 
-844 KMTKEARRRSQEE
+844 
-857 PGWAHTLG
+857 
-865 RRGPGPGRA
+865 PGRA
-874 GLWSG
+874 AMWFG
-879 GPTTLSPP
+879 GPRPLSPP
-887 FLRQTLRPEDLSHR
+887 FLREILRPENLSHR

-928 RRGNSLREGEI
+928 RRGNSLRG
-939 DAIVTVIELDII
+939 
-951 AITIIII
+951 
-958 STIITAV
+958 
-965 ITAGHRHRRSNLVA
+965 
-979 DACKGYNH
+979 
-987 NESFIETACQHLLL
+987 
-1001 LVGIDILTYRRY
+1001 
-1013 YDTPPILVG
+1013 
-1022 HQDYFLAPLPGS
+1022 
-1034 EALLRSSL
+1034 
-1042 QFLFGKSTTTA
+1042 GKSTPSSPSSSWTSSPSPSSSSPPSSPPSSPLDTVTA
-1053 TVVDE
+1053 V
-1058 APGEEV
+1058 AIWLRMLARG
-1064 IPYKIPMKI
+1064 I
-1073 IERVM
+1073 I
-1078 DNRYEGDGTVHPG
+1078 T
-1091 DHLLFLHEL
+1091 
-1100 CGLFK
+1100 
-1105 CAGIAMDEVR
+1105 
-1115 KKLFS
+1115 
-1120 LSLSGKAAHWY
+1120 
-1131 KLLDNGDSLE
+1131 
-1141 WNDIVP
+1141 
-1147 RFYSKFYPP
+1147 

-1212 DTDKFRNMSAIYGLD
+1212 DTDKFRNMSATYGLD

-1275 VIPEVYIEKTPFPAK
+1275 VIPEAYIEKTPFPAK

-1321 AIVKDLVTENV
+1321 AIIKDLVTENV

-1355 ASVPMLSVKIGDHCY
+1355 ASVPMLSVRIGDHCY

-1453 RPFLNTCGAIIDCK
+1453 RPFLNTCGAIINCK

-1523 SESEIFRKERD
+1523 SESEVFRKERD

-1641 VVEPQRR
+1641 VVEHQRR

-1715 FRKVNKVTKKDHY
+1715 FRKVNK
-1728 PLPFIDQ
+1728 
-1735 MLERL
+1735 
-1740 SKNTHF
+1740 
-1746 CFLDGYSG
+1746 
-1754 FSQIA
+1754 
-1759 VKAKDQEKT
+1759 
-1768 TFTCPYGTYAYRRMP
+1768 
-1783 FGLCNAPA
+1783 
-1791 TFQRCMSAIFHGFC
+1791 
-1805 ESIVEVF
+1805 VF

-1915 NLLQKDVP
+1915 NLLQKD
-1923 FVFDDDCKEAFE
+1923 
-1935 TLKKALTTAPIV
+1935 KALTTAPIV

-2012 FRPYIV
+2012 FRSYIV

-2096 IKMTKEAR
+2096 IKVSSRDSPWICFGSRAIMSSSETPKDSSSKDVGNLYMEELRMHPKELLLVEGELQVKDVQGPKGEGSLEDR
-2104 RRSQEEPGWAHTLG
+2104 MEKLEQEVFKYKKMAEREVDIFHRIVSELIAEHEKET
-2118 RRGPGPG
+2118 
-2125 RAGLWSGGPTTLFAS
+2125 AKLWSDILSLHDTTNKLQAQLYDFQNQNCEYENRFKYISRAAS
-2140 FSSPNPSSRRP
+2140 FRIPETKMSFLDGEPLPWKFDDGNSSPPS
-2151 KPQRVPRESY
+2151 PQE
-2161 SRLCGAENKR
+2161 
-2171 ALRRAGIRRG
+2171 
-2181 NSLREGEIDAIVTVI
+2181 
-2196 ELDIIAITI
+2196 
-2205 IIISTII
+2205 
-2212 TAVITAGHRHRRSN
+2212 
-2226 LGLILIV
+2226 